1 MNHVLYAATKLL
13 DRFSVIP
20 LSAGNKTPIKGF
32 DLKTYQRTRR
42 ATPAEIIA
50 WFQGEPLPNIG
61 IVTGKMSGMF
71 VLDCDTEEAYQDVAA
86 RGLPVTMT
94 VKTARGYHLYFAYPD
109 GLAIG
114 NRTGLLPGCDIR
126 GDGGYVVA
134 PPSLHPSG
142 IHYKWI
148 HDVAPAAAPGWLL
161 DLLTMKERRA
171 ALPKGKGGRAGE
183 EVRDP
188 AAYIAAA
195 FDREINTLINAQE
208 GERNNTLNTAAF
220 NLGQLVPSGMIREFD
235 VFKALEGAAL
245 AIGLGEAEITATIKS
260 GIESGKATPRKLAFS
275 QDKSPTPD
283 KQPSLDETM
292 NLTDLGN
299 ARRMVKLYGERLR
312 YVNAY
317 GQWYV
322 WDGTRWGKD
331 ETGGIMR
338 AAKKTVMSMYGEASD
353 ITDDKERRALVK
365 HALNSESR
373 SRLENMISLCKTE
386 KTIAVKPDALDG
398 NHWLLNCR
406 NMTIDL
412 RTGQAAAHDPKNLI
426 SRRLEVDY
434 DPRATCAT
442 WVKFLRVVM
451 AGDDDMIEFLQRAV
465 GYTLTG
471 DVGEQSLFF
480 MIGTGKNG
488 KSTFIETL
496 ISLMGEYT
504 VKTPTETL
512 MNREGKGVPND
523 VARLKGMR
531 MVVAR
536 ETEEGQRLAEAV
548 IKDLTGGDRI
558 VARFL
563 HQEFFEFTPTHKLWM
578 YGNHKPL
585 VKGTDE
591 GIWRRIRL
599 IPFTV
604 TIPPEGR
611 DPNLTEKLRA
621 ELPGILNWAL
631 DGCRKW
637 QAHGLNDPKRIREAT
652 ADYRSEMD
660 VLAEFIRE
668 SCELSPNAV
677 ATAHALYKQYSSW
690 CEDVG
695 ERAMSKRQLG
705 LRLQERGFKPHKGTT
720 GTRTWLGIGL
730 PLAKK

>member
-1 MNHVLYAATKLL
+1 MNHMAHAATQLL
-13 DRFSVIP
+13 KRGYSVIP
-20 LSAGNKTPIKGF
+20 LAAGDKTPARGIK
-32 DLKTYQRTRR
+32 LKTYQGERR
-42 ATPAEIIA
+42 ATEEEILG
-50 WFQGEPLPNIG
+50 WFKGDPLPNVG
-61 IVTGKMSGMF
+61 IATGKISGLF
-71 VLDCDTEEAYQDVAA
+71 VLDCDSEQAYEDAA
-86 RGLPVTMT
+86 LRGLPVTMT
-94 VKTARGYHLYFAYPD
+94 VKTARGYHLYFTYPQMPV
-109 GLAIG
+109 G
-114 NRTGLLPGCDIR
+114 NRVGLLPGCDIR

-134 PPSLHPSG
+134 PPSIHPSG
-142 IHYKWI
+142 IHYKWV
-148 HDVAPAAAPGWLL
+148 HDVEPAAAPAWLL
-161 DLLTMKERRA
+161 DMLTMSV
-171 ALPKGKGGRAGE
+171 KGRVRVGE
-183 EVRDP
+183 IRDP
-188 AAYIAAA
+188 GGYVAAA
-195 FDREINTLINAQE
+195 IERETATLMGAVE
-208 GERNNTLNTAAF
+208 GERNKTLNTAAF
-220 NLGQLVPSGMIREFD
+220 NLGQLVPSGKVSEFD

-260 GIESGKATPRKLAFS
+260 GIESGKAKPRKIAFS

-353 ITDDKERRALVK
+353 MTDDKERRALVK

-563 HQEFFEFTPTHKLWM
+563 HQEFFEFAPTHKLWM

-677 ATAHALYKQYSSW
+677 ATAHAIYKQYSSW